1 MRSGGRSR
9 AHHGAGAAPGP
20 IGPFKGLR
28 RAGGGCAPRARGW
41 GGTPGAGWGRWGTPR
56 PGRLRAGTPPCAR
69 PDLSRGGSLSPRHAH
84 GPGLCRAQHP
94 WANEALSFCCLLARL
109 TPKRSLY
116 SPPEAPA
123 ADASFLGQ
131 AGFNILFYFVYLF
144 FIVTAAELSWHGHAS
159 CTAPCSRV
167 PGAGEQ
173 P

>member
-28 RAGGGCAPRARGW
+28 RASPGLGRDPRGGMGTMGNPPPREAA
-41 GGTPGAGWGRWGTPR
+41 GGD
-56 PGRLRAGTPPCAR
+56 PPCAR
-69 PDLSRGGSLSPRHAH
+69 PDLSRGGSLSPRRAH
-84 GPGLCRAQHP
+84 RPGLCRAQHP
-94 WANEALSFCCLLARL
+94 WAKDALSFCCLPARL
-109 TPKRSLY
+109 TPKKSLC

-123 ADASFLGQ
+123 ADASSLGQ

-144 FIVTAAELSWHGHAS
+144 FIVAAAELSWHGHTS